1 LHRWLLALTIL
12 LAPELRAQDSAGT
25 PNGRLAQIQQQR
37 VEKAA
42 SLSTPE
48 PAKTGGLGG
57 SFSRLAPVFHYVP
70 IGVAVPGLGT
80 GAWPT
85 IESRFRKSMD
95 DGRLTGTA
103 WGRLTF
109 RYFYSVGT
117 GAEYRSRS
125 KEELTVSLQGSY
137 ANSPQLDYY
146 GPGPNSSIHN
156 HTNFR
161 REDTLF
167 NFRAGVKTSQD
178 LAEACHIGQLLQ
190 HVGPG
195 TSGDL
200 PTTQSVFGPIQAP
213 GIEKQSNYLIPG
225 CSLDVDLRDF
235 PEDPHK
241 GTHVLAAFDR
251 YYAEDASRFS
261 FYRVSVLGEQ
271 FIPFFNRK
279 RVIALR
285 GRTELNY
292 HSTNQ
297 VVPFY
302 LQPTLGSDTDLRG
315 YRRYRFYDENL
326 LSVSAEYRWEIGT
339 GFDMALFVDGG
350 DVFHRPSQI
359 SLFDVKN
366 SFGFGL
372 RFKNQSERRVIAR
385 LDAGFS
391 REGFQIWLRVPEFFF

>member
-1 LHRWLLALTIL
+1 LYRLLLAVTIL
-12 LAPELRAQDSAGT
+12 LAPELRAQDSTGN
-25 PNGRLAQIQQQR
+25 PNSRLAQIQQER

-48 PAKTGGLGG
+48 PAKTPGP
-57 SFSRLAPVFHYVP
+57 FSRLAPVFQYVP
-70 IGVAVPGLGT
+70 IGFDVGGLGT
-80 GAWPT
+80 GAWPA
-85 IESRFRKSMD
+85 INLRFRKSMYD
-95 DGRLTGTA
+95 ERLSGTA
-103 WGRLTF
+103 WGHLTF

-117 GAEYRSRS
+117 GAEYRSGS
-125 KEELTVSLQGSY
+125 KQDLTFSLQGSY

-156 HTNFR
+156 HTNFL

-167 NFRAGVKTSQD
+167 NFRAGLKTSQN

-200 PTTQSVFGPIQAP
+200 PTTQSVFGPAQAP

-225 CSLDVDLRDF
+225 CSVDLDLRDF

-261 FYRVSVLGEQ
+261 FYRVSLLGEQ

-279 RVIALR
+279 RVIVLR

-315 YRRYRFYDENL
+315 YSRYRFYDEDM
-326 LSVSAEYRWEIGT
+326 LSVTAEYRWEIGT

-385 LDAGFS
+385 LDTGFS

>member
-1 LHRWLLALTIL
+1 MYRWLLAVTIL
-12 LAPELRAQDSAGT
+12 LAPELRGQNSAPT

-42 SLSTPE
+42 SLGAAQ
-48 PAKTGGLGG
+48 PAKTRGP
-57 SFSRLAPVFHYVP
+57 FSRLAPVFHYVP
-70 IGVAVPGLGT
+70 IGFDVGGLGT
-80 GAWPT
+80 GAGPAVNLA
-85 IESRFRKSMD
+85 FRKTAY
-95 DGRLTGTA
+95 DGQLTGTA
-103 WGRLTF
+103 WGHLTF
-109 RYFYSVGT
+109 HYFYNVGT
-117 GAEYRSRS
+117 GAEFKSLS
-125 KEELTVSLQGSY
+125 NPDLTFALQGSY
-137 ANSPQLDYY
+137 TNSPQLDYY

-156 HTNFR
+156 HTDFR

-167 NFRAGVKTSQD
+167 NFRAGLHTSHN
-178 LAEACHIGQLLQ
+178 LAEACRIGQLLQ

-195 TSGDL
+195 TSDDL
-200 PTTQSVFGPIQAP
+200 PTTQSVFGPAQAP

-225 CSLDVDLRDF
+225 CSVELDLRDF

-241 GTHVLAAFDR
+241 GTYVLAAFDR

-261 FYRVSVLGEQ
+261 FYRVSLLGEQ
-271 FIPFFNRK
+271 FIPFFHRK

-285 GRTELNY
+285 ARTELNF
-292 HSTNQ
+292 HSSNQ

-315 YRRYRFYDENL
+315 YSRYRFYDENL
-326 LSVSAEYRWEIGT
+326 LLVTVEYRWEIGT
-339 GFDMALFVDGG
+339 GFDVALFVDGG
-350 DVFHRPSQI
+350 DVFHRPWQV

-372 RFKNQSERRVIAR
+372 RFKNQSERKVIAR

-391 REGFQIWLRVPEFFF
+391 REGFQVWLRVPELFF